1 MATAE
6 KVAQVAQ
13 TKEGE
18 FSLLDQ
24 AIASTKIAKLLN
36 GFRGTPE
43 VDMGAIARAA
53 RRIGQLMLT
62 RPEHLAPD
70 WAAPVD
76 SSERQDAPVWRC

>member
-24 AIASTKIAKLLN
+24 AIASTKQTEPDRANELLK
-36 GFRGTPE
+36 T
-43 VDMGAIARAA
+43 
-53 RRIGQLMLT
+53 LT
-62 RPEHLAPD
+62 E
-70 WAAPVD
+70 
-76 SSERQDAPVWRC
+76 